1 MSLNGVAAVTTMPSI
16 TELSSPMKLVPISEW
31 KAQPIVDVGNMG
43 TIVFLIDMF
52 QLKNPIKD
60 ARCRLEY

>member
-16 TELSSPMKLVPISEW
+16 TELSSPMKLVPISER